1 MDIKSQTI
9 IWYKIMNL
17 IQIEKNTI
25 HIAFDTHL
33 VAVIQQGMDCYGF
46 QSQSKIYCRH
56 VLRKAR

>member
-1 MDIKSQTI
+1 
-9 IWYKIMNL
+9 MNL

-46 QSQSKIYCRH
+46 QSQSKIYCCH
-56 VLRKAR
+56 ALRKAR